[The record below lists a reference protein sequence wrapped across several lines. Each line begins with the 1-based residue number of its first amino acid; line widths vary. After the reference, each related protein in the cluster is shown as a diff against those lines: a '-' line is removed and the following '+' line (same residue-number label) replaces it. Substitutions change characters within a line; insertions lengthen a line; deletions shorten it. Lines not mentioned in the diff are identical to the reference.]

1 MIDIILLFFLILGA
15 VIGLRRGFILQSMHL
30 LGTIGAFII
39 ARLFYQALAAKLY
52 LIVPYPAAGQQP
64 SELIHWFNS
73 EQAFYNVI
81 SFIFLFI
88 VSKVILQ
95 MIATVF
101 DYIAQLPLLKQLNA
115 WLGSLLG
122 FIESYL
128 LVFLLFF
135 FIAMIPVPFLQD
147 RINGSFIAKFVVE
160 YTPILS
166 DRAIHWFQNAAFII
180 LNHQS

>member
-1 MIDIILLFFLILGA
+1 MIDIILLFFLVLGA

-30 LGTIGAFII
+30 IGTIGSLII
-39 ARLFYQALAAKLY
+39 ARIFYKELAEKLDM
-52 LIVPYPAAGQQP
+52 IIPYPSANQQAP
-64 SELIHWFNS
+64 VLIDWIDSEH
-73 EQAFYNVI
+73 AFYNIV
-81 SFIFLFI
+81 SFIFIFI
-88 VSKVILQ
+88 FSKVILQ

-122 FIESYL
+122 FIESYI

-135 FIAMIPVPFLQD
+135 FIAMIPLPFIQE
-147 RINGSFIAKFVVE
+147 RIDGSFIAKFVVE

-166 DRAIHWFQNAAFII
+166 SRAIHWFENAAFIHI
-180 LNHQS
+180 FK